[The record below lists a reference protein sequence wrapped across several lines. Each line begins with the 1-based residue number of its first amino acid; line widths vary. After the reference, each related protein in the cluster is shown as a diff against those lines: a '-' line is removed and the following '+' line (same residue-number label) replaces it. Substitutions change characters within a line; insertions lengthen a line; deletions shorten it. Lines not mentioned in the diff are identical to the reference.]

1 MKEFSP
7 EWFESSSKAW
17 LANKKRVGYMYYYV
31 CSRVGC
37 KRRVLTWSDV
47 CSRHSSRHSSLPMHQ
62 PPASSLERPNL
73 QETLRATKVAQR
85 QHTGGSPTVHQDLS
99 VADRVVRRRRGLP
112 FQ

>member
-1 MKEFSP
+1 MKEFSQ

-31 CSRVGC
+31 CSIMGC
-37 KRRVLTWSDV
+37 KRRVMTWSDV
-47 CSRHSSRHSSLPMHQ
+47 CSRHSSRHSSLPMHDL
-62 PPASSLERPNL
+62 PVSSLEPPSL
-73 QETLRATKVAQR
+73 QETLIATKVAQP
-85 QHTGGSPTVHQDLS
+85 QHTGESPIVPQDLS